1 MGFFDLRLPAPP
13 HGRQIVG
20 ERERGMITSVTF
32 HITPNLTHAPPSIRT
47 YIESAWEYVKETNKK
62 PKTSE
67 EKARCSGEK

>member
-1 MGFFDLRLPAPP
+1 
-13 HGRQIVG
+13 
-20 ERERGMITSVTF
+20 MITSVTF